1 MRASVCV
8 YVYVYIYKHKLSF
21 FKWPPERAIHDLETR
36 CLHTVEEKLSNK
48 YMAAYVYLELYPIY
62 FFPWS
67 KVNFLRHSVKLTVLY
82 QFLQSIVTCYTW
94 QLKSRTSKIK
104 EYSGI
109 NSGIYTSSSSC
120 YFIFSYHLF
129 LSSFFIFFFYLC
141 LFDHSRKSNVRRAL
155 MMWEQSLEC
164 LPHTIIP

>member
-21 FKWPPERAIHDLETR
+21 FKWLPERAIHDLETR

-82 QFLQSIVTCYTW
+82 QFSQSIVTCYTW

-104 EYSGI
+104 FRNIYSP
-109 NSGIYTSSSSC
+109 SSC
-120 YFIFSYHLF
+120 YF
-129 LSSFFIFFFYLC
+129 
-141 LFDHSRKSNVRRAL
+141 N
-155 MMWEQSLEC
+155 LEPAR
-164 LPHTIIP
+164 LRNIQE